1 MQTRGAIY
9 HHNQLVFHNG
19 FIGKKY
25 LILLNSPTKK
35 EPYLFVKATSQQKD
49 KPAKVGCIKERSLF
63 FIPVGKTFFKK
74 DTWIQLYELYP
85 ILPEHIDSMDKITLE
100 GSLDVRIIDDVVNC
114 LFLAEEKNISP
125 VFKNFLRPPIQDSL
139 LKLQEKFNKNNKVAS
154 KIYR

>member
-1 MQTRGAIY
+1 LQTRGAIY
-9 HHNQLVFHNG
+9 HHSQLVFHNG

-25 LILLNSPTKK
+25 LILLNSPDRK

-85 ILPEHIDSMDKITLE
+85 ISPEDIDSIDKITLE
-100 GSLDVRIIDDVVNC
+100 GTLDVRIIDDVVNC

-125 VFKNFLRPPIQDSL
+125 IFKNFLRPSIQNSL
-139 LKLQEKFNKNNKVAS
+139 LKLQGKFNKK
-154 KIYR
+154 

>member
-9 HHNQLVFHNG
+9 HHSQLVFHNG

-25 LILLNSPTKK
+25 LILLNSPDRK

-49 KPAKVGCIKERSLF
+49 KPVKVGCIKERSLF
-63 FIPVGKTFFKK
+63 FIPAGKTFFKK

-85 ILPEHIDSMDKITLE
+85 IPPEDIDGINKITLE
-100 GSLDVRIIDDVVNC
+100 GTLDVRIIDDVVNC

-139 LKLQEKFNKNNKVAS
+139 LKLQEKFNKKE
-154 KIYR
+154 

>member
-9 HHNQLVFHNG
+9 HHSQLVFHNG

-25 LILLNSPTKK
+25 LILLNSPAKK

-49 KPAKVGCIKERSLF
+49 KPAKIGCIKERSLF
-63 FIPVGKTFFKK
+63 FIPACKTFFKK
-74 DTWIQLYELYP
+74 NTWVQLYELYP
-85 ILPEHIDSMDKITLE
+85 IPPDDIDSMDKITLE
-100 GSLDVRIIDDVVNC
+100 GILDVRMIDDVVNC

-139 LKLQEKFNKNNKVAS
+139 LKLQKKFNKK
-154 KIYR
+154 